1 MKKIDGFENVQ
12 ESVPFKRLEPN
23 AYVCKI
29 MKAEDVPEKEY
40 LRIYFDIAE
49 GDEKGR
55 FSKMFKE
62 DNRPDKKWAAAGT
75 FIRSYKSTAVSMFKG
90 FTNALEKSNK
100 SYTWDWD
107 ENKLKGKTI
116 VLIIGEEE
124 YLNQK
129 GQKKIRN
136 YVASVRSLE
145 AYKANDYT
153 IPALKPLDESKVVTT
168 SSSAPADFEDPFGN
182 ATPVEAEVE
191 TTNTAPADNDSP
203 WGGDDDNP
211 FAD

>member
-29 MKAEDVPEKEY
+29 MNVEDFPEKEY
-40 LRIYFDIAE
+40 LKIYFDISE

-55 FSKMFKE
+55 FTKMYKE
-62 DNRPDKKWAAAGT
+62 DNRADKKWASAGT
-75 FIRSYKSTAVSMFKG
+75 FIRSYKSSAVSMFKG

-100 SYTWDWD
+100 GYTWDWD

-116 VLIIGEEE
+116 VLVIGDEE
-124 YLNQK
+124 YMNQK

-136 YVASVRSLE
+136 YVQSVRSLE
-145 AYKANDYT
+145 AYKSGDYT
-153 IPALKPLDESKVVTT
+153 IPALKLLDEANVVATSNSTPTNFVDPFADAVPVENT
-168 SSSAPADFEDPFGN
+168 SSANEDN
-182 ATPVEAEVE
+182 
-191 TTNTAPADNDSP
+191 P
-203 WGGDDDNP
+203 WDDDDENP
-211 FAD
+211 FA